1 MFLIFE
7 LILLVI
13 VLAIAYGYY
22 KIFVGE
28 YIISQPNEWMIV
40 LRNGKIRSMG
50 VGITSRVSYFD
61 SCVKF
66 PSKIHKV
73 HFNAQQV
80 TKEMQGV
87 EVSGVILWSVNPK
100 EDLPLKAVKYLGKD
114 LTKSDA
120 KTAKDNLAEMCS
132 AIVSHNVA
140 NSTIEEI
147 VKNRDMLR
155 NSITKGISAVIEGW
169 GCLVESV
176 EITDVKILSS
186 SLFKNLQ
193 VNYREEQ
200 RKKAQVINMNTERE
214 LRLKRLKDNLQKE
227 LQKLKDQIDVQINKN
242 KQKIKL
248 SSENYK
254 MFKKQKEIELEKN
267 RQNQELK
274 RKMLL
279 NEAEVTKMQNK
290 ETAKLNLLK
299 QELQK
304 ENIMQS
310 RELAL
315 KKLEKKREE
324 ELARRQIKEMERKR
338 MNNKIKKDA
347 ELMEKMSATNI
358 KLKKM
363 EALNNIFR
371 SGKMYGKMNFTNF
384 GNMETD
390 PCLNMIERVDK
401 DLSNLVD
408 KFSQ

>member
-7 LILLVI
+7 LILLA
-13 VLAIAYGYY
+13 LMGAIGYAYY

-28 YIISQPNEWMIV
+28 YVISQPNEWMIV
-40 LRNGKIRSMG
+40 LRNGKIKSMG
-50 VGITSRVSYFD
+50 IGITSRVSYFD

-87 EVSGVILWSVNPK
+87 EVSGVILWSINP
-100 EDLPLKAVKYLGKD
+100 EGEMPMKAVMNLGKD

-140 NSTIEEI
+140 NSTIDEI

-155 NSITKGISAVIEGW
+155 NSITKGITNLIQGW

-200 RKKAQVINMNTERE
+200 RRKAQLINMNTEKQ
-214 LRLKRLKDNLQKE
+214 LKHQRLIDNLEKE
-227 LQKLKDQIDVQINKN
+227 KQKLKDQINTQISKN

-248 SSENYK
+248 ASENLK
-254 MFKKQKEIELEKN
+254 MHTKQKEIELEKN
-267 RQNQELK
+267 KQNQELK
-274 RKMLL
+274 KKMLM
-279 NEAEVTKMQNK
+279 NEAEVTKMQNA

-299 QELQK
+299 QKLQK
-304 ENIMQS
+304 ESIMRN
-310 RELAL
+310 RELVLQKL
-315 KKLEKKREE
+315 KRNKESEIEMRK
-324 ELARRQIKEMERKR
+324 IKQMERDR
-338 MNNKIKKDA
+338 LNNKIKKEA
-347 ELMEKMSATNI
+347 ELNSKMTETNIRLLKMEKI
-358 KLKKM
+358 
-363 EALNNIFR
+363 
-371 SGKMYGKMNFTNF
+371 
-384 GNMETD
+384 
-390 PCLNMIERVDK
+390 
-401 DLSNLVD
+401 
-408 KFSQ
+408 

>member
-7 LILLVI
+7 LILLAI
-13 VLAIAYGYY
+13 LGAIAYAYF
-22 KIFVGE
+22 KIFIGQYE
-28 YIISQPNEWMIV
+28 ISQPNEWMIV

-100 EDLPLKAVKYLGKD
+100 EELPLKAVMYLGKD

-120 KTAKDNLAEMCS
+120 RTAKDNLAEMCS

-140 NSTIEEI
+140 NSTIDEI

-155 NSITKGISAVIEGW
+155 NSITKGITNVIEGW

-200 RKKAQVINMNTERE
+200 RKKAQIIGMNTDRQ
-214 LRLKRLKDNLQKE
+214 LKHKRLEDNLEKD
-227 LQKLKDQIDVQINKN
+227 LKKLKDQINVEKNKN

-248 SSENYK
+248 SGENLK
-254 MFKKQKEIELEKN
+254 MFQKQKEIELEKN
-267 RQNQELK
+267 KQSQDLK
-274 RKMLL
+274 KKMLF
-279 NEAEVTKMQNK
+279 NEAEVTKMQNA

-299 QELQK
+299 QQLEEESIRQT
-304 ENIMQS
+304 

-315 KKLEKKREE
+315 EKLRKKKEAAE
-324 ELARRQIKEMERKR
+324 ARRKIREMKTKQKNEKV
-338 MNNKIKKDA
+338 KLDA
-347 ELMEKMSATNI
+347 ELNEKMSQTNI
-358 KLKKM
+358 LLKKLDM
-363 EALNNIFR
+363 VKNIFD
-371 SGKMYGKMNFTNF
+371 SGQMFGKMSLTNF
-384 GNMETD
+384 GEVDSD
-390 PCLNMIERVDK
+390 PCVSLIKRLDA
-401 DLSNLVD
+401 DLEKLAEQ
-408 KFSQ
+408 FIQ

>member
-7 LILLVI
+7 LLL
-13 VLAIAYGYY
+13 LAILGGIGYAYY
-22 KIFVGE
+22 KVFVGE
-28 YIISQPNEWMIV
+28 YVISQPNEWMIV

-100 EDLPLKAVKYLGKD
+100 EQLPLKAVMYLGKD

-120 KTAKDNLAEMCS
+120 KTAKHNLAEMCS

-140 NSTIEEI
+140 NSTIDEI

-155 NSITKGISAVIEGW
+155 NSITKGISRVIEGW

-193 VNYREEQ
+193 VNYREDQ
-200 RKKAQVINMNTERE
+200 RKKAQLINMNTDKQ
-214 LRLKRLKDNLQKE
+214 LKHKRLQDNLEKE
-227 LQKLKDQIDVQINKN
+227 LQKLKDEINVQKNKN

-248 SSENYK
+248 AAENLK
-254 MFKKQKEIELEKN
+254 MFEKQREIQLEKN
-267 RQNQELK
+267 RQSQQLK
-274 RKMLL
+274 KKMLF
-279 NEAEVTKMQNK
+279 NEAEVTKMQNA
-290 ETAKLNLLK
+290 ETAKLNLLN
-299 QELQK
+299 QK
-304 ENIMQS
+304 LEEDTIMQA

-315 KKLEKKREE
+315 EKLKKQKEAALARRKIKEMKTALKNRRAKKDAQLNDQMSETNLRLKKLELVRD
-324 ELARRQIKEMERKR
+324 IFNSGNMYS
-338 MNNKIKKDA
+338 N
-347 ELMEKMSATNI
+347 MS
-358 KLKKM
+358 L
-363 EALNNIFR
+363 
-371 SGKMYGKMNFTNF
+371 TNF
-384 GNMETD
+384 GDVGTD
-390 PCLNMIERVDK
+390 PCLNLIKRLDS
-401 DLSNLVD
+401 DLEKLTQH
-408 KFSQ
+408 FLA